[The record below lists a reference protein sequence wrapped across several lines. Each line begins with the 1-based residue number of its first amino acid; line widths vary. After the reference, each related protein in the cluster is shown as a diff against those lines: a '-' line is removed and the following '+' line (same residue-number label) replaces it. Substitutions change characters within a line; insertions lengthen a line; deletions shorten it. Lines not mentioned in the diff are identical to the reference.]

1 MILTYKVKHQHD
13 FTDELKK
20 ARKIAEIAVNA
31 QPELL
36 TTPAVK
42 HVGLKSAIANQI
54 LRKYGRNKTIK
65 KVHSVKLIVPNQS
78 IQVDR
83 KRRHIRIVPLRIV
96 FTYHEEQLPDD
107 FEKVNQ
113 IEIDNDYFYVAV
125 TVEEKEPVEPENY
138 IGVDLNATGHI
149 AVAANPETGKV
160 LKLGKQAPHVH
171 TKYKEMRRRYQ
182 RKGNYKKLKQ
192 TKRRESN
199 IVRDLNHKISR
210 KIVDTAYEN
219 RCGIRL
225 EDLSGIRDTAKTR
238 TSFRYSLHSWSFYQL
253 QQFVEYKAKL
263 LGVEVEY
270 VEPAYTSKVCSR
282 CGSIGN
288 RDRKDFACPSCGY
301 VDHADV
307 NAAFNIA
314 EPSESIGRL
323 QAERDVCNGSTDT
336 PEDAMVIE
344 CHQR

>member
-1 MILTYKVKHQHD
+1 MILTYKIKHQHD
-13 FTDELKK
+13 FSEKLKK
-20 ARKIAEIAVNA
+20 ARRIAEIAVSA
-31 QPELL
+31 QPQLL

-42 HVGLKSAIANQI
+42 HIGLKSAIANQI

-65 KVHSVKLIVPNQS
+65 KVHNVKLTVPNQS
-78 IQVDR
+78 IQIDR
-83 KRRHIRIVPLRIV
+83 ERRHIRIVPLCIV
-96 FTYHEEQLPDD
+96 FTYHEKQLPDN

-113 IEIDNDYFYVAV
+113 IEIDNEYFYVSV
-125 TVEEKEPVEPENY
+125 TVNENEPIEPEGH

-149 AVAANPETGKV
+149 AVAAIPKTGKV
-160 LKLGKQAPHVH
+160 LKLGKRAPHVH

-182 RKGNYKKLKQ
+182 RKGKYKKVKQ
-192 TKRRESN
+192 VKQRESN

-210 KIVDTAYEN
+210 KIVDTAFEN

-225 EDLSGIRDTAKTR
+225 EDLSGMRDTAKTR
-238 TSFRYSLHSWSFYQL
+238 QSFRYSLHSWSVYQL
-253 QQFVEYKAKL
+253 QQFIEYKAKL

-270 VEPAYTSKVCSR
+270 VNPAYTSKTCSR

-288 RDRKDFACPSCGY
+288 RNRKKFECPACGH

-336 PEDAMVIE
+336 PEGAMVIE
-344 CHQR
+344 CH